1 MVVALFSFYVS
12 TCFGRRFCHD
22 QKKRDFYG
30 RGARASV
37 APSNGWSR
45 KILGSHCDQTPPRNM
60 LKFGQNVHL
69 WRLHF
74 LAFMPQPVSVAGFAT
89 TRRNVIFT
97 DGVRSAGKR
106 RFSRMASRYATK
118 WLLQHPSGPPVCL
131 PSSQQKRNRHFR
143 LFRKNV
149 DSDATDD
156 TNVRFLESWSP
167 TEVQPAKQTSLGR
180 YPQIFGQRVGL
191 VAKWQ

>member
-1 MVVALFSFYVS
+1 
-12 TCFGRRFCHD
+12 
-22 QKKRDFYG
+22 
-30 RGARASV
+30 
-37 APSNGWSR
+37 
-45 KILGSHCDQTPPRNM
+45 M

-143 LFRKNV
+143 SFRKMSIPTLRTVRTFVFLNLGV
-149 DSDATDD
+149 QLRFNQPSRHPWEGIL
-156 TNVRFLESWSP
+156 RFLASVWAWLPNGSKKRLNFQNRRISDLSGTGVTLTVMGSSGARSP
-167 TEVQPAKQTSLGR
+167 V
-180 YPQIFGQRVGL
+180 QRV
-191 VAKWQ
+191 VAENSRVAL